1 MRAFNNDV
9 LIIIMTISY
18 LSGMLCGLDLL
29 DVSRPDRDLALNIH
43 RPCSVLHA
51 LSHALYFLSVV

>member
-1 MRAFNNDV
+1 
-9 LIIIMTISY
+9 
-18 LSGMLCGLDLL
+18 MLCGLHLL